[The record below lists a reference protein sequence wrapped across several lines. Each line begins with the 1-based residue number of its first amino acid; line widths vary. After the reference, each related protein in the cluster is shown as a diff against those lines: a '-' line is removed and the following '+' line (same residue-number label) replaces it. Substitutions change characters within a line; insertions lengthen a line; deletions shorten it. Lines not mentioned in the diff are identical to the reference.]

1 MGKLTRS
8 MVIILA
14 LTVGIISGAN
24 ISYAEAEKLEDVH
37 ITILGTSDTHSNLYG
52 FTYEDDVETK
62 NNGMARIST
71 YLKEMRA
78 KNPNTILID
87 NGDTYQGTILA
98 DAVYNKKPDVIHPV
112 SKVFNHMKYDAVV
125 LGNHEFNF
133 GMDFVDKITRELEMP
148 VLAAN
153 AVYKDGR
160 ELAKPYIIVEKDGVK
175 IGIIGLTN
183 PNAPRWDGEK
193 VDSVEFSSITE
204 EGKKYVKILKEE
216 KVDILVV
223 SAHVGIIPEY
233 DEENG
238 SDGAEKLLEEIPEID
253 VLLLGH
259 YHTKSEDKIG
269 NTLIGSPRNNG
280 RDVVQFD
287 LKLEKK
293 DGKFVVVDREVKTV
307 DMEGVEPDQEIRD
320 LIKEEHQSTINF
332 IKGEGSD
339 EDGVTGGGIFGQA
352 STDFQPKNEIEGIPE
367 GKLRDTAV
375 IDLIAKVQLDISG
388 ADVTSV
394 ALFQDKSD
402 IKAGDVNY
410 GSLFNIYKFDNTLYT
425 VDITGKE
432 LKDYMEWSASHYNTW
447 KLGDISISFDE
458 NVPGYLYDMFEG
470 VDYKIDLSKPA
481 GERIV
486 DVKYKGQP
494 LKDDEVLTLAVNN
507 YRYSSGLKA
516 NKLVAG
522 NKKWESPKAIR
533 DYLAEYIQT
542 EGTINPEVS
551 NNWEIIGIDLEHPLR
566 DEIIDLVNNKK
577 LPIPYNH
584 SLNIQ
589 ELEAQGIIKDGKV
602 VTGLKDVD
610 QELSHSEGPTKSNV
624 ETKEE
629 KPQDKTEEVKKEIK
643 EEIKENNKSKDEK
656 TVVYVVQ
663 KGDFLIRI
671 AKKYSVNYLDI
682 ARDNNIKNPN
692 LIYPNQELIIK
703 LP

>member
-1 MGKLTRS
+1 MKNFIRHTAI
-8 MVIILA
+8 VLA
-14 LTVGIISGAN
+14 LFIVVLSSTNN
-24 ISYAEAEKLEDVH
+24 IYAEVEDSEVVH

-71 YLKEMRA
+71 YLKEIRA

-98 DAVYNKKPDVIHPV
+98 DAIYNKNFDVIHPV
-112 SKVFNHMKYDAVV
+112 SKVFNYMEYDAVV

-133 GMDFVDKITRELEMP
+133 GMDFVDKITGELKMP

-153 AVYKDGR
+153 AVYKDSR
-160 ELAKPYIIVEKDGVK
+160 ELAKPYTILEKDGVK

-193 VDSVEFSSITE
+193 VDSVEFSSITDA
-204 EGKKYVKILKEE
+204 GKKYAKTLKEDE
-216 KVDILVV
+216 EVDLLIV
-223 SAHVGIIPEY
+223 SAHVGMIPEY

-238 SDGAEKLLEEIPEID
+238 SDGAEKLLQEVPEID
-253 VLLLGH
+253 ALLLGH
-259 YHTKSEDKIG
+259 YHTTSAEKVG
-269 NTLIGSPRNNG
+269 NTLVGSPRNNG

-287 LKLEKK
+287 LELIKK
-293 DGKFVVVDREVKTV
+293 DGKYVVKNGEVKTI
-307 DMEGVEPDQEIRD
+307 DMEDIEPDQEIRD
-320 LIKEEHQSTINF
+320 LIKEEHQATIDF
-332 IKGEGSD
+332 IKGEGVS
-339 EDGVTGGGIFGQA
+339 EDGVSGGVFGQA
-352 STDFQPKNEIEGIPE
+352 SADFQPKNEIEGIPE

-375 IDLIAKVQLDISG
+375 IDLIAKVQLEISG

-402 IKAGDVNY
+402 IKAGDINY

-425 VDITGKE
+425 VDVTGKE

-447 KLGDISISFDE
+447 KPGDISISFDE

-470 VDYKIDLSKPA
+470 IDYKIDLSKPV

-486 DVKYKGQP
+486 DVKFKGEL
-494 LKDDEVLTLAVNN
+494 LKDDEILTLAVNN

-516 NKLVAG
+516 NKLVSA

-533 DYLAEYIQT
+533 DYLAEYIQR
-542 EGTINPEVS
+542 EGIIHPEVS
-551 NNWEIIGIDLEHPLR
+551 NNWQIIGVELDHPLR

-602 VTGLKDVD
+602 VAPIEDVE
-610 QELSHSEGPTKSNV
+610 QELSHSEGPTKSKV

-629 KPQDKTEEVKKEIK
+629 KSQAKDEEVKEDNMPKV
-643 EEIKENNKSKDEK
+643 DK
-656 TVVYVVQ
+656 TVVYTVQ
-663 KGDFLIRI
+663 KGDYLIKI
-671 AKKYSVNYLDI
+671 ANKYNVNYLDI
-682 ARDNNIKNPN
+682 ARYNNIENPN
-692 LIYPNQELIIK
+692 LIYPNQKLIIV